1 MLLAFRHL
9 GHVDDQDQNFSM
21 DYVIQLFFGLD
32 FFNFFVGCFCY
43 SQITI
48 LRHLTALIDLS
59 YSAPYVFIF

>member
-43 SQITI
+43 SQITYYDI
-48 LRHLTALIDLS
+48 LPL
-59 YSAPYVFIF
+59 